1 MKAYRCDIGLFRRP
15 VKTAQGYLKA
25 DGLATRVGIFRYKLP
40 DGTIQRELRP
50 PDEVFD
56 ENSLETLSAIPVTN
70 DHPPVMLDSENT
82 KQFSVGFTHE
92 RVDVDDDFVK
102 VGMTVTDKNVID
114 DILER
119 NREELSCGYHA
130 DLEITPGIYKGEPY
144 DAVQRNIRYNH
155 LAIVDRGRAGREARI
170 RLDKDQGVMV
180 EEIKEEIKMDNKDNK
195 TGVSMAKIKLDGI
208 EYEVSES
215 LGKVVMDKQSALE
228 KSQADLEATQKKVS
242 ELKGR
247 CDSLEQEIEKAKKD
261 KPSRKALLKE
271 ARNRI
276 DLEHFGKEVLGDEAK
291 FDDET
296 SDTDIRKQVLKKLQ
310 PKLTLDDREG
320 AYIQAAFDVAQ
331 GSYEKKD
338 AKGEQLKKNLGNGA
352 DKNDGADGGSVAS
365 RNKMIEDSLNAWKP
379 QA

>member
-50 PDEVFD
+50 PDEVFNAD
-56 ENSLETLSAIPVTN
+56 SLETLSAIPVTN

-92 RVDVDDDFVK
+92 RVNVDDDFVK
-102 VGMTVTDKNVID
+102 VGMTVTDKKVID

-130 DLEITPGIYKGEPY
+130 DLEIAPGIYKGEPY

-180 EEIKEEIKMDNKDNK
+180 EETKEEIKMDNKENK

-215 LGKVVMDKQSALE
+215 LAKVVMDKQSALE

-261 KPSRKALLKE
+261 RPSRKALLHE
-271 ARNRI
+271 VRGRI
-276 DLEHFGKEVLGDEAK
+276 DLEQFAKEVLGDEAK
-291 FDDET
+291 FDDDT
-296 SDTDIRKQVLKKLQ
+296 SDTEIRKQVLKKLQ
-310 PKLTLDDREG
+310 PKLALDDRED
-320 AYIQAAFDVAQ
+320 AYILAAFDVAQ

-352 DKNDGADGGSVAS
+352 DKNDGADGGSLAA

>member
-215 LGKVVMDKQSALE
+215 LAKVVMDKQSALE

-331 GSYEKKD
+331 GRYEKKD

>member
-215 LGKVVMDKQSALE
+215 LAKVVMDKQSALE